1 MMRQIPIAAARR
13 IALAAQGFD
22 RPRPSGRIDARHI
35 RRVLDRVQ
43 MLQLDTVNVIS
54 RAHYLPLF
62 ARLGDYPR
70 EAIDRYAY
78 EQPAMFEYWGHAL
91 SLFPVEHYP
100 LLRFRRDAK
109 REWRAVT
116 KIKAESPG
124 FIEEVY
130 RQIAERGPLTVS
142 DLGDRGKHVGGWWRN
157 HGRIALDYLF
167 SNGRI
172 TSSRIANFGR
182 LYDLPERS
190 LPASVVEAP
199 RVSREEAELQL
210 VRQAASA
217 MGIGTAH
224 DLGDYYR
231 IGTIKGRQLAE
242 ILVELGE
249 LEPVRVEG
257 WKQPSYLWHE
267 ARHPRQIRAQA
278 LLSPFDSLIWYRDR
292 VERLWDFFYRIE
304 IYVPEAKRV
313 HGYYVLPFLL
323 GEDLVGRVDLKAD
336 RKAKRLLVR
345 STWLEPGAEAALV
358 VPALADEL
366 RLMAGWLGLGE
377 IEIEARG
384 DLAPALRSFM

>member
-1 MMRQIPIAAARR
+1 MRKIPITTARR

-22 RPRPSGRIDARHI
+22 KPRPRGRIDARHFK
-35 RRVLDRVQ
+35 RVLDRVQ

-78 EQPAMFEYWGHAL
+78 EGPKMFEYWGHAL
-91 SLFPVEHYP
+91 SIFPVEHYP
-100 LLRFRRDAK
+100 LLHYRREAN
-109 REWRAVT
+109 REWKAVT
-116 KIKAESPG
+116 KIEAESPG

-130 RQIAERGPLTVS
+130 MQIAERGPLTVS
-142 DLGDRGKHVGGWWRN
+142 DLDDRGTHVGGWWRN

-172 TSSRIANFGR
+172 TSSRVANFGR

-190 LPASVVEAP
+190 LPASVLEAP
-199 RVSREEAELQL
+199 IVSRDAAQLQL
-210 VRQAASA
+210 VRHAASA
-217 MGIGTAH
+217 MGIATAH

-231 IGTIKGRQLAE
+231 IGTTRGRELAKV
-242 ILVELGE
+242 LVDKGE
-249 LEPVRVEG
+249 LEPVQVAG
-257 WKQPSYLWHE
+257 WKEEGFLWHE
-267 ARHPRQIRAQA
+267 ARRPNRIHAQA

-313 HGYYVLPFLL
+313 HGYYVLPFLMD
-323 GEDLVGRVDLKAD
+323 EDLVGRVDLKAD
-336 RKAKRLLVR
+336 RKAARLLVR
-345 STWLEPGAEAALV
+345 SAWLEPGADAARV
-358 VPALADEL
+358 VPALAEEL
-366 RLMAGWLGLGE
+366 RLMAAWLGLRD
-377 IEIEARG
+377 IEVESRG
-384 DLAPALRSFM
+384 DLAPALRKFM